1 MNEDLDLL
9 MKPNG
14 ATKYLFFGGKG
25 GVGKTTLA
33 TATAVWFAD
42 QGYRTTIVS
51 TDPTV
56 SLSAMFGQQIGG
68 RDRVPI
74 SHVPNLCGL
83 NINPNDAKGVF
94 QTRLNSVIGQM
105 TGTFGSDAIS
115 TPCAEEMATFDQ
127 FVSFLEEPDADVIVF
142 DTAPTGKS
150 LRELAMPFDW
160 AGFLQ
165 KQIQE
170 GKKLAELMNMDESS
184 FADLERDKLRYDRA
198 LAVLRDRS
206 SAVFSLVLLPERL
219 PIEETQS
226 AISGLARL
234 GIPVQAL
241 VINQCIL
248 PEVIEGNRF
257 LEARAGV
264 QARYLEEIETRFGN
278 RVRARLPLLDR
289 DVSELSTLR
298 RINGML
304 YKAQEAAHT
313 AASTPRPAAS

>member
-1 MNEDLDLL
+1 MNEDLKHLIA
-9 MKPNG
+9 PNSS
-14 ATKYLFFGGKG
+14 TKYLFFGGKG

-42 QGYRTTIVS
+42 HGYKTTIVS

-56 SLSAMFGQQIGG
+56 SLSAMFGQPIGG
-68 RDRVPI
+68 VARVPI
-74 SHVPNLCGL
+74 RHVPNLCGL
-83 NINPNDAKGVF
+83 NINPNDARGVF
-94 QTRLNSVIGQM
+94 QHRLNSVIGQM
-105 TGTFGSDAIS
+105 TGAFGGDVIS

-127 FVSFLEEPDADVIVF
+127 FVSFLEEPDGDVIVF

-170 GKKLAELMNMDESS
+170 GEKLASLMNMDSNS
-184 FADLERDKLRYDRA
+184 FQDLERDKQRYDKA
-198 LAVLRDRS
+198 LNVLRDRS
-206 SAVFSLVLLPERL
+206 STTFALVLLPERL

-226 AISGLARL
+226 AITGLDRL

-241 VINQCIL
+241 VVNQCIL

-257 LEARAGV
+257 LAARASL
-264 QARYLEEIETRFGN
+264 QARYVNEIDTRFAPL
-278 RVRARLPLLDR
+278 VRARLPLLDH
-289 DVSELSTLR
+289 DVSDATSLRQASEL
-298 RINGML
+298 L
-304 YKAQEAAHT
+304 YGN
-313 AASTPRPAAS
+313 

>member
-1 MNEDLDLL
+1 MNVDLNLL

-56 SLSAMFGQQIGG
+56 SLSTIFGQQIGG
-68 RDRVPI
+68 QDRVPI
-74 SHVPNLCGL
+74 RHVPNLCGL
-83 NINPNDAKGVF
+83 NINPHDAKGVF
-94 QTRLNSVIGQM
+94 QRRLNSMMDQM
-105 TGTFGSDAIS
+105 TGTFGGDIVS

-127 FVSFLEEPDADVIVF
+127 FVTFLEVPDADVIVF

-170 GKKLAELMNMDESS
+170 GKKMAELMNMTESS

-206 SAVFSLVLLPERL
+206 STVFSLVLLPERL
-219 PIEETQS
+219 PIEETHS

-241 VINQCIL
+241 IINQRIL

-264 QARYLEEIETRFGN
+264 QARYLEEIEARFGAL
-278 RVRARLPLLDR
+278 VRTQLPLLDR
-289 DVSELSTLR
+289 DVSELSALR
-298 RINGML
+298 QISGML
-304 YKAQEAAHT
+304 YKAREAA
-313 AASTPRPAAS
+313 ALR

>member
-1 MNEDLDLL
+1 MSDDLRSIL
-9 MKPNG
+9 MPDQK
-14 ATKYLFFGGKG
+14 TKYLFFGGKG

-42 QGYRTTIVS
+42 RGYRTTIVS

-56 SLSAMFGQQIGG
+56 SLSVMFGQAIGG
-68 RDRVPI
+68 DARVPI
-74 SHVPNLCGL
+74 RHVANLCGL

-94 QTRLNSVIGQM
+94 QQRLNSVMGQM
-105 TGTFGSDAIS
+105 TGTFGGDVIS

-127 FVSFLEEPDADVIVF
+127 FVTFLEEPDSDVIVF

-170 GKKLAELMNMDESS
+170 GQKLAELMNMDGDS
-184 FADLERDKLRYDRA
+184 FKDLEHDKRRYDNA
-198 LAVLRDRS
+198 LSVLRDRLS
-206 SAVFSLVLLPERL
+206 TVFSLVLLPERL

-226 AISGLARL
+226 AITGLARL
-234 GIPVQAL
+234 GIPVQSL
-241 VINQCIL
+241 VVNQCIL

-257 LEARAGV
+257 LAARA
-264 QARYLEEIETRFGN
+264 QLQSRYLEEIDRRFADLL
-278 RVRARLPLLDR
+278 RARLPLLDQ
-289 DVSELSTLR
+289 DVSDLSALR
-298 RINGML
+298 QVSEML
-304 YKAQEAAHT
+304 YGRAAHL
-313 AASTPRPAAS
+313 AQLGKN

>member
-1 MNEDLDLL
+1 MNKDLKQLTT
-9 MKPNG
+9 PNG
-14 ATKYLFFGGKG
+14 TTKYLFFGGKG

-42 QGYRTTIVS
+42 HNYKTTIVS

-56 SLSAMFGQQIGG
+56 SLSAMFGQNIGG
-68 RDRVPI
+68 EARIPI
-74 SHVPNLCGL
+74 RHVPNLCGL

-94 QTRLNSVIGQM
+94 QNRLNSVMGQM
-105 TGTFGSDAIS
+105 TGTFGGDVIS

-127 FVSFLEEPDADVIVF
+127 FVTFLDEPDSDVIVF
-142 DTAPTGKS
+142 DTAPTGKT

-170 GKKLAELMNMDESS
+170 GQKLAELMDMDENS
-184 FADLERDKLRYDRA
+184 FEDLERDKHRYENA
-198 LAVLRDRS
+198 LNVMRDRVS
-206 SAVFSLVLLPERL
+206 TIFNLVLLPERL
-219 PIEETQS
+219 PIEETHS
-226 AISGLARL
+226 AITGLDRL

-241 VINQCIL
+241 VVNQYIL

-257 LEARAGV
+257 LAARARV
-264 QARYLEEIETRFGN
+264 QKLYLAEIEERFGKLIMS
-278 RVRARLPLLDR
+278 RLPLLDR

-298 RINGML
+298 QVGEML
-304 YKAQEAAHT
+304 YGE
-313 AASTPRPAAS
+313 

>member
-1 MNEDLDLL
+1 MSKELNDLMAPGD
-9 MKPNG
+9 

-56 SLSAMFGQQIGG
+56 SLSAMFGQHIGG
-68 RDRVPI
+68 ESTAPI
-74 SHVPNLCGL
+74 RHVPNLCGL

-94 QTRLNSVIGQM
+94 KGRLDSVIGQM
-105 TGTFGSDAIS
+105 TGALGGDIVS

-127 FVSFLEEPDADVIVF
+127 FVTFLEEPDSEVIVF
-142 DTAPTGKS
+142 DTAPTGKT

-160 AGFLQ
+160 AGFLK

-170 GKKLAELMNMDESS
+170 GKKLAELMDMDEGS
-184 FADLERDKLRYDRA
+184 FEGLEADKRRYDRA
-198 LAVLRDRS
+198 LEVLGDRS
-206 SAVFSLVLLPERL
+206 STIFTLVLLPERL
-219 PIEETQS
+219 PIEETHS
-226 AISGLARL
+226 AIDGLGRL

-241 VINQCIL
+241 VTNQCIL

-257 LEARAGV
+257 LAARAELQG
-264 QARYLEEIETRFGN
+264 RYLAEIDSRFGDLL
-278 RVRARLPLLDR
+278 RVRLPLLDH
-289 DVSELSTLR
+289 DVSEVETLR
-298 RINGML
+298 ELGGLL
-304 YKAQEAAHT
+304 YGARRSMAVG
-313 AASTPRPAAS
+313 R